1 MKRVAFHTLGCKV
14 NQYETEAMEELFEQA
29 GYQIVNFNEVAE
41 VYVINTCTVTNIAD
55 KKSRQMLSKAKNK
68 NKDAIIVAVGCYA
81 QIAKEKLMNDN
92 NIDLV
97 IGNTNKNKVV
107 LLVEEYFQIGDKI
120 SIVED
125 IDKTKEYERIWIS
138 KVNDKTRAY
147 IKIQDGCNQFCSYCI
162 IPYTRGRVRSREM
175 SDILKEVNTL
185 AIRGYHEVVLT
196 GIHIASYGKDL
207 ENTTLIE
214 LLTELNKINGIYRI
228 RLGSLE
234 PNLITKEFIDQLVKL
249 DKVCPHFHLSLQSG
263 CDDTLKRM
271 NRKYSTS
278 QFFSKVN
285 IIRQAY
291 KNPSLTTDIIVGFP
305 GETEEEF
312 NTTMHFINKIKFS
325 NIHVFKYSARE
336 GTPAAKRSDQIDPK
350 LKNERSHKLI
360 NIQSKIREK
369 FLSDFVNKEVLV
381 LFEEETEIEGN
392 NYYFGYTDNYIKVK
406 VKSNID
412 LQNKQMITK
421 ITDMDKEL
429 LIGNIM

>member
-1 MKRVAFHTLGCKV
+1 
-14 NQYETEAMEELFEQA
+14 
-29 GYQIVNFNEVAE
+29 
-41 VYVINTCTVTNIAD
+41 
-55 KKSRQMLSKAKNK
+55 MLSKAKNK